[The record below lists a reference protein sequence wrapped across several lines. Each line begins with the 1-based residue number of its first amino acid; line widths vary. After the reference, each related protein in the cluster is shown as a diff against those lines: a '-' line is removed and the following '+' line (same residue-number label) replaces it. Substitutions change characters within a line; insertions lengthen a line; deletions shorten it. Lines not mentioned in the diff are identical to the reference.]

1 MYDFEIT
8 IYEDALSLLLND
20 KTDIKAEILG
30 QLQQGDP
37 CLENV
42 SEELCETCEELALD
56 TEKIVG
62 RFEEQSCEEIME
74 YISFSE
80 AGISFD
86 YEESVACG
94 DRRVCAFRIA
104 CCFDLDK
111 YLKDAQTN
119 P

>member
-1 MYDFEIT
+1 MIDFDIT

-20 KTDIKAEILG
+20 KTNVKAEILG

-37 CLENV
+37 CLENIG
-42 SEELCETCEELALD
+42 EELRKTCEELFLD
-56 TEKIVG
+56 TEKIVD

-86 YEESVACG
+86 YGESVACG
-94 DRRVCAFRIA
+94 DRRMCAFRVA
-104 CCFDLDK
+104 CTFDTDR
-111 YLKDAQTN
+111 YLKEVAE
-119 P
+119 

>member
-8 IYEDALSLLLND
+8 IYEDTLSLLLND

-42 SEELCETCEELALD
+42 SDELRDTCEELGLD
-56 TEKIVG
+56 TDKIIAK
-62 RFEEQSCEEIME
+62 FEDQSCEKLME
-74 YISFSE
+74 YINFSE

-104 CCFDLDK
+104 CSFDLDR
-111 YLKDAQTN
+111 YLKEAQTA
-119 P
+119 